1 MERVGEMESL
11 QEIIADG
18 RTDTAKAHE
27 KTAQRSFTACRL
39 TRGGETPPQICHADV
54 MANKQTKLESVKT
67 TEWRIGQPLDSPQAH
82 SGPLRESVN
91 EPGRSQFDSKRQKH
105 KKK

>member
-1 MERVGEMESL
+1 
-11 QEIIADG
+11 
-18 RTDTAKAHE
+18 
-27 KTAQRSFTACRL
+27 
-39 TRGGETPPQICHADV
+39 

-82 SGPLRESVN
+82 SSPLRESVN

>member
-1 MERVGEMESL
+1 M
-11 QEIIADG
+11 
-18 RTDTAKAHE
+18 TDTAKTQ
-27 KTAQRSFTACRL
+27 KNQPKDPLPPAQANK
-39 TRGGETPPQICHADV
+39 GGETPPQICHADV

-82 SGPLRESVN
+82 SGPLRESVD
-91 EPGRSQFDSKRQKH
+91 EPRRGQLGSKRQK

>member
-18 RTDTAKAHE
+18 RTDTAKTHE
-27 KTAQRSFTACRL
+27 KTSPKILYRL
-39 TRGGETPPQICHADV
+39 QANKGGETPPQICHADV

>member
-1 MERVGEMESL
+1 
-11 QEIIADG
+11 
-18 RTDTAKAHE
+18 
-27 KTAQRSFTACRL
+27 
-39 TRGGETPPQICHADV
+39 

-82 SGPLRESVN
+82 SSPLRESVN
-91 EPGRSQFDSKRQKH
+91 EPGRSQLDSKRQKH

>member
-1 MERVGEMESL
+1 M
-11 QEIIADG
+11 
-18 RTDTAKAHE
+18 
-27 KTAQRSFTACRL
+27 
-39 TRGGETPPQICHADV
+39 GGETPPQICHADG
-54 MANKQTKLESVKT
+54 MTNKQTKPESVKT

-91 EPGRSQFDSKRQKH
+91 EPRRGQLGSKRQKH